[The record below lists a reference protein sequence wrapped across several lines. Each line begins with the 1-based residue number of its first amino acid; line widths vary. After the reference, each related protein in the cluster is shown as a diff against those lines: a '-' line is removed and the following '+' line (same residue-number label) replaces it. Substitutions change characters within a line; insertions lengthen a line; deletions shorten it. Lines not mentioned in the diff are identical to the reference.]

1 MSEPARHPIVIDSA
15 GGEYM
20 ESVVVV
26 GWAAAPGDA
35 VKKGQTIVT
44 VETAKAAT
52 EIAATH
58 DGYLAEIVFAAGS
71 EAPVGSVLGFLT
83 DVPVPVVPRQT
94 ISAPAPAVEAR
105 GKNGVPSESPPRVIA
120 SPYARRLAAERG
132 VELEALSGSG
142 PGGRIKSRDL
152 PQASSQ
158 RAPAPAAPHH
168 PIVLLHGFG
177 ADQSI
182 WSWVRPLLQVPN
194 PVVAID
200 LPGHGRVPMPPVA
213 AIAAMAEDVASEI
226 SSRGIADVHVV
237 GHSLGGA
244 VALALTASPRLRIH
258 SLALLAPASLGP
270 EIDVKPLQGLLAAQ
284 TPAELQPSLARLVA
298 APGRL
303 PANFASAALWQRAQ
317 AAREAEQGKLLR
329 DLFPRGAQ
337 AERFLSNL
345 KAIRVPAKLIWGKA
359 DAIIPVAHAAQAP
372 GAMALHL
379 LDDIGHLPQIECPDM
394 VARLIDELVRSTGH

>member
-1 MSEPARHPIVIDSA
+1 
-15 GGEYM
+15 
-20 ESVVVV
+20 
-26 GWAAAPGDA
+26 
-35 VKKGQTIVT
+35 
-44 VETAKAAT
+44 
-52 EIAATH
+52 
-58 DGYLAEIVFAAGS
+58 
-71 EAPVGSVLGFLT
+71 
-83 DVPVPVVPRQT
+83 
-94 ISAPAPAVEAR
+94 
-105 GKNGVPSESPPRVIA
+105 
-120 SPYARRLAAERG
+120 
-132 VELEALSGSG
+132 
-142 PGGRIKSRDL
+142 
-152 PQASSQ
+152 
-158 RAPAPAAPHH
+158 
-168 PIVLLHGFG
+168 
-177 ADQSI
+177 
-182 WSWVRPLLQVPN
+182 
-194 PVVAID
+194 
-200 LPGHGRVPMPPVA
+200 MPPVA